1 MMMKYSASQFSAD
14 RKRLMEIVANKI
26 TYVGSDVST
35 FRVSFADN
43 ILGLNVDVFLSKKT
57 VMLLTKSSNNPCV
70 KRKQTIVAVNALLFI
85 GNRFYNHVTAWGGIG
100 IMVSALLLAVYFIF
114 KPINNNKTTNNEE
127 S

>member
-26 TYVGSDVST
+26 SYVGSDVST

-70 KRKQTIVAVNALLFI
+70 KRKQTWEEIESIFNNL
-85 GNRFYNHVTAWGGIG
+85 YNYA
-100 IMVSALLLAVYFIF
+100 
-114 KPINNNKTTNNEE
+114 
-127 S
+127 